1 MRRNIRIAAV
11 LAAATT
17 TLTACVNINTGT
29 DEPAAGD
36 SASTSSEHNE
46 ADVDFATDMIPHH
59 VQALRMADMAEAR
72 ADSAELRSLAADIED
87 AQGPEIELMAGWLE
101 IWGEEVPDTDAGHMG
116 MDHGAMGDN
125 MDELDGDMPGMMSD
139 DQLDALGDASGSP
152 FDAMWLRM
160 MIEHHE
166 GAIEMARTEQDEGQN
181 RDAIALAEDIEAT
194 QTAEIAT
201 MEDML
206 AS

>member
-17 TLTACVNINTGT
+17 TLTACVNIDTGT

-36 SASTSSEHNE
+36 SATTSSEHNE
-46 ADVDFATDMIPHH
+46 ADVEFATDMIPHH

-72 ADSAELRSLAADIED
+72 ADSEELRSLAADIED
-87 AQGPEIELMAGWLE
+87 AQGPEIDLMAGWLE
-101 IWGEEVPDTDAGHMG
+101 SWGEEVPDTDAGHMG

-125 MDELDGDMPGMMSD
+125 MDDLDGDMPGMMSD
-139 DQLDALGDASGSP
+139 EELDALGKASGSP

-166 GAIEMARTEQDEGQN
+166 GAIEMARTEQAEGQN
-181 RDAIALAEDIEAT
+181 PDAIALAEDIEAT

-206 AS
+206 DS

>member
-17 TLTACVNINTGT
+17 TLTACVNINT
-29 DEPAAGD
+29 
-36 SASTSSEHNE
+36 
-46 ADVDFATDMIPHH
+46 
-59 VQALRMADMAEAR
+59 
-72 ADSAELRSLAADIED
+72 
-87 AQGPEIELMAGWLE
+87 
-101 IWGEEVPDTDAGHMG
+101 DTDAGHMG

>member
-11 LAAATT
+11 LVAATT
-17 TLTACVNINTGT
+17 TLTACVNINTGS

-36 SASTSSEHNE
+36 SATTSSEHNE

-101 IWGEEVPDTDAGHMG
+101 SWGEEVPDTDAGHMG
-116 MDHGAMGDN
+116 MDHDN
-125 MDELDGDMPGMMSD
+125 MGGLDGDMPGMMSD
-139 DQLDALGDASGSP
+139 EQLDALGEASGSP

-181 RDAIALAEDIEAT
+181 RDAIALAEDIEAA

-206 AS
+206 GS

>member
-1 MRRNIRIAAV
+1 MRRNIRIAAL

-36 SASTSSEHNE
+36 SATTSSEHNE
-46 ADVDFATDMIPHH
+46 ADVEFATDMIPHH
-59 VQALRMADMAEAR
+59 AQALRMAAMAEAR

-87 AQGPEIELMAGWLE
+87 AQGPEIDLMAGWLE
-101 IWGEEVPDTDAGHMG
+101 SWGEEVPDTDTGHMG
-116 MDHGAMGDN
+116 TDHGAMGDN
-125 MDELDGDMPGMMSD
+125 MDDLDGMPGMMSD
-139 DQLDALGDASGSP
+139 EELDALGEASGSP

-166 GAIEMARTEQDEGQN
+166 GAIEMARTEQDEGKN
-181 RDAIALAEDIEAT
+181 PDAVALAEDIEAT

-206 AS
+206 DS

>member
-1 MRRNIRIAAV
+1 MHRNIRIAAL

-17 TLTACVNINTGT
+17 TLTACVNINTAT
-29 DEPAAGD
+29 DEPTAGD
-36 SASTSSEHNE
+36 SAPTSSEHNA
-46 ADVDFATDMIPHH
+46 ADVEFATDMIPHH
-59 VQALRMADMAEAR
+59 AQAVRMAEMAQAR
-72 ADSAELRSLAADIED
+72 ADSEELRSLAADIED

-101 IWGEEVPDTDAGHMG
+101 SWGEEVPDPDSGHMG

-125 MDELDGDMPGMMSD
+125 MDELDGRMPGMMSD
-139 DQLDALGDASGSP
+139 EELDALGEAAGAP
-152 FDAMWLRM
+152 FDEMWLRM

-181 RDAIALAEDIEAT
+181 PDAVALAEDIEAA

-206 AS
+206 GS

>member
-11 LAAATT
+11 LVAATT
-17 TLTACVNINTGT
+17 TLTACVNINTGS

-36 SASTSSEHNE
+36 SATTSSEHNE
-46 ADVDFATDMIPHH
+46 ADVEFATDMIPHH
-59 VQALRMADMAEAR
+59 AQAVRMADMAEAR
-72 ADSAELRSLAADIED
+72 AGSAELRSLAADIED

-101 IWGEEVPDTDAGHMG
+101 SWGEEVPDTDAGHMG
-116 MDHGAMGDN
+116 MDHDN
-125 MDELDGDMPGMMSD
+125 MGGLDGDMPGMMSD
-139 DQLDALGDASGSP
+139 EQLDALGEASGSP

-166 GAIEMARTEQDEGQN
+166 GAIEMARTEQAEGQN
-181 RDAIALAEDIEAT
+181 PDAIALAEDIEAA

-206 AS
+206 GS

>member
-17 TLTACVNINTGT
+17 TLTACVNIDTGT

-36 SASTSSEHNE
+36 SATMSAEHNE
-46 ADVDFATDMIPHH
+46 ADVEFATDMIPHH

-72 ADSAELRSLAADIED
+72 ADSEELRSLAADIED
-87 AQGPEIELMAGWLE
+87 AQGPEIDLMAGWLE
-101 IWGEEVPDTDAGHMG
+101 SWGEEVPDTDAGHMG

-125 MDELDGDMPGMMSD
+125 MDDLDGDMPGMMSD
-139 DQLDALGDASGSP
+139 EELDALGKASGSP

-181 RDAIALAEDIEAT
+181 PDAIALAEDIEAT

-206 AS
+206 DS